1 MFKSIAEKNILKI
14 IIILSCLSSCAQAE
28 VAKRK
33 NSVYNAKDILIDST
47 PSKADIFIYP
57 QGIIAKTPIYVSR
70 LEVEDATIDFVK
82 PGYQNETVFVESK
95 KRLMIFRT
103 FFGNLILLPLYP
115 FALISDLFY
124 GWDIKK
130 PTDKVMVELKEA
142 NND

>member
-1 MFKSIAEKNILKI
+1 MFKSVATQNSLKLF
-14 IIILSCLSSCAQAE
+14 IILTCLSSCAQTE

-33 NSVYNAKDILIDST
+33 NSTYKAKDILIESS
-47 PSKADIFIYP
+47 PSGADIFIYP

-115 FALISDLFY
+115 FAVISDLFG
-124 GWDIKK
+124 GWDILR
-130 PTDKVMVELKEA
+130 PTDKVMVELKEDK
-142 NND
+142 ND